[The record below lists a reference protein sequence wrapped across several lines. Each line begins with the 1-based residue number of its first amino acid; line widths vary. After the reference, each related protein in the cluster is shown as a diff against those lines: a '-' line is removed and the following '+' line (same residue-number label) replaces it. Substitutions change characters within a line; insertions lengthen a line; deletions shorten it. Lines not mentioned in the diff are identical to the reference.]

1 MDRDVWAIW
10 PLTRFAKASYISL
23 YYWSTDRCSD
33 EASGSGG
40 NLEKAGGDAKDLR
53 QEVGLRNAN
62 SVWAESKDGA
72 VVATMQMDQM
82 VVVLIGSDVQQI
94 PEIGEVSEEWA
105 WVAMETAVEIV
116 ADGLEKQA
124 QGTSSEQENGG
135 PGQANDCGLHLSFL
149 SHLVVNIVFRLVFVV
164 GSDNTSPTKIVG
176 KVE

>member
-1 MDRDVWAIW
+1 MDRDEWAIW

-23 YYWSTDRCSD
+23 YYWSTDRCR
-33 EASGSGG
+33 ERASGSGTF
-40 NLEKAGGDAKDLR
+40 EKAGGDAIDLR
-53 QEVGLRNAN
+53 QEVGLRNAQ
-62 SVWAESKDGA
+62 SIWAESKDGA

-94 PEIGEVSEEWA
+94 PEIGKVGEEWA

-124 QGTSSEQENGG
+124 QGSSSEQENGG

-149 SHLVVNIVFRLVFVV
+149 SHLVADIVFRLVLVV
-164 GSDNTSPTKIVG
+164 GSDNILPTKIVG